1 MDSYFSS
8 RGPKWI
14 SSQNE
19 TETYQLGENRIYST
33 VPPTTVWIIYKK
45 SSEHHKKESTQA
57 DHRFKISLLTKVR
70 MKKMMD
76 GWMQAKIGHA
86 GPAAGKVA
94 NLAPL

>member
-33 VPPTTVWIIYKK
+33 VPPTTVWIIYIKK

-57 DHRFKISLLTKVR
+57 DHRFKISLLTKIR

-76 GWMQAKIGHA
+76 GCKQR
-86 GPAAGKVA
+86 
-94 NLAPL
+94 

>member
-1 MDSYFSS
+1 MDY
-8 RGPKWI
+8 
-14 SSQNE
+14 
-19 TETYQLGENRIYST
+19 
-33 VPPTTVWIIYKK
+33 IYKK

-57 DHRFKISLLTKVR
+57 DHRFKISLLTKIR

-94 NLAPL
+94 NLASL

>member
-33 VPPTTVWIIYKK
+33 VPPTTVWIIYIKK
-45 SSEHHKKESTQA
+45 SSEHHKKRIHAGRSQVQNKSPYKNKNEE
-57 DHRFKISLLTKVR
+57 D
-70 MKKMMD
+70 D